1 MCVIQLQI
9 YIMTCYKYI
18 LIIAVSYQ
26 MLKEVQWISHYDST
40 NLTLDKYCYS
50 EQYIE
55 LNDLP
60 PLEGD
65 KEKYYSVPSTPISKG
80 AKERKGLKVLTPNIS
95 T

>member
-1 MCVIQLQI
+1 MCIIQLQI

-18 LIIAVSYQ
+18 LIIAMIHQ
-26 MLKEVQWISHYDST
+26 MLKEVQWISKYDST
-40 NLTLDKYCYS
+40 NLTLDKHGYS

-65 KEKYYSVPSTPISKG
+65 KEKYSVPSTPISKG
-80 AKERKGLKVLTPNIS
+80 AKERKRLKVLTPNIS